1 MVFPCGCGIVGF
13 SEESRVELI
22 AALIAVVALAAINK
36 WNERRLANRILKS
49 MDKVMGRED

>member
-1 MVFPCGCGIVGF
+1 M
-13 SEESRVELI
+13 ELI